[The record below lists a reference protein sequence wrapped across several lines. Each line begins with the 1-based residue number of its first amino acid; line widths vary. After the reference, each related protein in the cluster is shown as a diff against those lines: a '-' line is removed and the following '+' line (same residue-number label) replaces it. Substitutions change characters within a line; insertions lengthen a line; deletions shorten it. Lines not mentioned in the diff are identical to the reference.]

1 MANDPSLKI
10 RISADLKELRQ
21 ALNETRAEI
30 GKLGQNLKSTGS
42 GNLSGLE
49 SSVNGIRR
57 SVAQLTVAF
66 VSLQSLRA
74 LGEMADQAATLTA
87 RLKLSTDS
95 AKQLAVAQAGL
106 LDIAQR
112 TRSDLSLTVN
122 LYSRLALA
130 TKDSN
135 IQQGE
140 LLRLTESIGKAVALS
155 GSSQDSA
162 NAAILQLSQGLAS
175 GTLRGEEL
183 NSVLEQTPRLAQA
196 IAAGMGVSI
205 GKLRQL
211 GQDGQL
217 TAENVLSALSNQAAV
232 LDEEFS
238 TIPLRI
244 SDSVQLVKNEFL
256 TLVGDLDRATGSSS
270 GVAGFIK
277 NISDGIA
284 SIDFGPF
291 IASFVSA
298 SEAASANLGDIKN
311 LIADLAGVISEY
323 FENNG
328 DASEALDFFAFTI
341 ANIPAIFRAAVQR
354 AVVEVA
360 AFIDTVLTKTAAFKD
375 RIAAIVSDDTFA
387 AVDQRESARLAAI
400 ESARKDSVDAIFA
413 EAAAHIDAGEAAKK
427 RFQDERE
434 ARKKATEEARK
445 ALEEAKKAGSSTGIA
460 GKRADEAPA
469 ANQAAIAAA
478 DIDNA
483 LRELDRLYAEGK
495 VRAADYYAEKR
506 RLSDE
511 ALALE
516 LQQIDVKIAA
526 AEKADEKSKLLT
538 EKADEKSKLL
548 TEKADEKSKLLTDR
562 EIARRRAAAQS
573 AEIAAAERAANDERL
588 REQEKLQ
595 IELAQLE
602 GRGAEARAR
611 ELEGRYRETLERMKL
626 EGDAA
631 GVAIIERIISIETA
645 KSKLAELETEYRAT
659 IDRLKG
665 REESLSDQ
673 SEIGAISNETASQ
686 ELGVARDEAILKL
699 QQLRTEYQLL
709 AQQDAPGA
717 QAALDALDAKLAELN
732 QGALTG
738 TGLAIQSLRAQFNEL
753 NKNLAQT
760 VANSGVDA
768 LEGLFMDL
776 VDGSK
781 SADQALRDFVVGFV
795 RSMAQIAARALATF
809 LVLQLLDAIYP
820 GLGQVT
826 AQGMKAGANV
836 KHSGGVVGRGGT
848 IRSVDASLFA
858 AAPRYHS
865 GGVAGLKPGEV
876 PAILQTGE
884 EVLSRNDPR
893 NVTNGGGQAQG
904 SSTRVINVI
913 DPNMVSDYMSSSSGE
928 ETLLNVINRNA
939 GMIKQVLS

>member
-548 TEKADEKSKLLTDR
+548 TDR

>member
-298 SEAASANLGDIKN
+298 SEAASASLGDIKN

-341 ANIPAIFRAAVQR
+341 ANIPAILRAAVQR

-434 ARKKATEEARK
+434 ARKQATEEARK

-526 AEKADEKSKLLT
+526 A

>member
-548 TEKADEKSKLLTDR
+548 TDR

-781 SADQALRDFVVGFV
+781 SADQALRDFVAGFV

>member
-341 ANIPAIFRAAVQR
+341 ANIPAILRAAVQR

-526 AEKADEKSKLLT
+526 A

>member
-57 SVAQLTVAF
+57 SVAQLAVAF

-74 LGEMADQAATLTA
+74 LGEMADQATTLTA

-298 SEAASANLGDIKN
+298 SEAASASLGDIKN

-526 AEKADEKSKLLT
+526 A